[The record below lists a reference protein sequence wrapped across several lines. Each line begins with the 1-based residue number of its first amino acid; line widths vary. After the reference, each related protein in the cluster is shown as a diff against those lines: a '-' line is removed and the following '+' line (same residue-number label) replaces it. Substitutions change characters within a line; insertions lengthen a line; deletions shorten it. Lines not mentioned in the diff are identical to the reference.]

1 MADPRSSAQHDPA
14 RRRPPNSSAGPL
26 GDAAGIAPI
35 HPHADPFDRGLWR
48 LMYFAF
54 WLCASLM
61 AGLMLLP
68 RDPTRLGGLQWIG
81 WTLALALISA
91 AACGYRLA
99 IHEAMVDLQLRERV
113 FLGLAVLIV
122 TLAPAVVE
130 SAHIIPDGLLW
141 ATPLLIFLA
150 PSPAIA
156 RRLLAWLLL
165 GGWLAAFHVRG
176 LPLYLLLGVF
186 AVSWLFAVGAVH
198 FTFIGEGSGLSARW
212 AARRVLRNALAVSL
226 PALAV
231 ALLVYW
237 IWPGQGLNL
246 LGPLWSPPEGAPQS
260 EAVYHR
266 IDSIQLLRLI
276 WHGAVALVLTVLFF
290 VVLLYLRRLFL
301 GRRRGEAPSELL
313 PGQTARM
320 TFAQNIPEESRP
332 SLTGRRGVLVR
343 LWGRWAV
350 ALKNEGF
357 GRQRGETARRFAER
371 LVREHPEAAPPTSMT
386 GLFEKAHYGQT
397 EPSADDEETMR
408 ILVAEE
414 LSRQSLRM
422 QTSAESLDDIE

>member
-1 MADPRSSAQHDPA
+1 MADPMPSVKHDPA
-14 RRRPPNSSAGPL
+14 PRRPSPPSAGPL
-26 GDAAGIAPI
+26 GDAAGIAPV

-61 AGLMLLP
+61 AGLILLP
-68 RDPTRLGGLQWIG
+68 RDPSTHGGLQWIG

-99 IHEAMVDLQLRERV
+99 IHEAMVDLHLRERV
-113 FLGLAVLIV
+113 FLGLTVLIV
-122 TLAPAVVE
+122 AISPAVVE

-156 RRLLAWLLL
+156 RRLLGWLLL
-165 GGWLAAFHVRG
+165 GGWIAAYHMRG
-176 LPLYLLLGVF
+176 LPQYFLLGLF

-198 FTFIGEGSGLSARW
+198 FVFIGEGSGLSARW
-212 AARRVLRNALAVSL
+212 AARRVLRNALTVSL

-231 ALLVYW
+231 AFLIYW

-246 LGPLWSPPEGAPQS
+246 LGLLWEAPGGAPPG
-260 EAVYHR
+260 EAAYRR
-266 IDSIQLLRLI
+266 IDPIQLLRLI
-276 WHGAVALVLTVLFF
+276 WQGAVALALTVLFF
-290 VVLLYLRRLFL
+290 VVLMYLRRLFL
-301 GRRRGEAPSELL
+301 SRHRGEVPSELL

-320 TFAQNIPEESRP
+320 TFARSLPEGPLP
-332 SLTGRRGVLVR
+332 SLAGRRGVLVR

-350 ALKNEGF
+350 AMKNEGL
-357 GRQRGETARRFAER
+357 GRRRGETASRFAER
-371 LVREHPEAAPPTSMT
+371 LGREHPGAAPPASMT
-386 GLFEKAHYGQT
+386 GLFEKAHYSQT

-422 QTSAESLDDIE
+422 QTTAESLDDIE